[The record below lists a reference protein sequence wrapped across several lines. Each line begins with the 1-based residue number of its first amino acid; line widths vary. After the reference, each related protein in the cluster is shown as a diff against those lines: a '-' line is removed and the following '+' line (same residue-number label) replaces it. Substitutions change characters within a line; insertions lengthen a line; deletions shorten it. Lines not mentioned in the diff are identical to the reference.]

1 MKTKV
6 FTWMECCII
15 KLWTNELF
23 CPRVQSHN
31 KHPLQFSPACHR
43 DYVGFLVGSILFV
56 LFFFCTSACLPI
68 SMSHFSIWW
77 VCFRP
82 CAPPSSWSVG
92 AWCGCWPHVTQ
103 HSSRIYSSFLPENVH
118 SVTNTATWQSLFYS
132 ILIIY
137 IWSNYEYLI
146 LVY

>member
-1 MKTKV
+1 MSFSVPGSSHTIS
-6 FTWMECCII
+6 T
-15 KLWTNELF
+15 LF
-23 CPRVQSHN
+23 SFRLLVTVIMWG
-31 KHPLQFSPACHR
+31 FSWAAYCS
-43 DYVGFLVGSILFV
+43 FF
-56 LFFFCTSACLPI
+56 FFFCTSACLPI

-137 IWSNYEYLI
+137 IWNKTDKLI
-146 LVY
+146 I